1 MASTEKKKPAKSGKR
16 TWLST
21 PMTPA
26 QKGAI
31 QRAARKLGISPVNYM
46 RMKGLAGTD
55 YDPDSDPDLKEIKT

>member
-1 MASTEKKKPAKSGKR
+1 
-16 TWLST
+16 
-21 PMTPA
+21 MTPA

-55 YDPDSDPDLKEIKT
+55 YDPDTDPDLKEIKT